1 MNKRIR
7 SMIDEIFSE
16 MRMTAE
22 NLALRDELMA
32 NAFSRF
38 EDSVAQGRSEEEAF
52 AEVASSLE
60 DVQGLL
66 EEMNRMDAQAK
77 DQEPQAEWIPELK
90 TGTEEAEQPE
100 EKSEEQT
107 EEAAQGNAPQ
117 TDLGEALNKAFTALG
132 DFSQAIMPE
141 ARKLAKGMDEATG
154 GMLGK
159 LGRAARKGVRDAQR
173 AAGEA
178 IDRLSG
184 DQGELVFDFGP
195 KKAEKESAA
204 EEAADGNEDAQE
216 PEFVSEAEESAQMEE
231 TAQEPLVGADGEI
244 DQDALARAVE
254 DVTREAEQVIHQ
266 AASQQESAEDG
277 KEEED
282 KEEAEYTVRDA
293 HEPLSGRRL
302 FPLAGI
308 REIDIQLDAD
318 DVQIAACSGDQ
329 IETLWEAHNV
339 DGEPVAAIE
348 NHKLVIRRRNPDVFK
363 TFFSVFD
370 KNGGKITI
378 CVPRGCALAYR
389 IHTTSGDVLLRGVDA
404 EAIQAN
410 TTSGC
415 VRLEPDI
422 QARARRIEVTTVSG
436 HATVSAC
443 ADDVAVTTVS
453 GDQFI
458 ACDAQKVDISA
469 VSGKI
474 HVEGACEEWEISA
487 VSGDAELLCTAVP
500 TKRVQISSMHANVK
514 LALPQDIR
522 GFAAEIKGPLGV
534 KLVNEFGPDRYG
546 TCALPIRMETM
557 RGRLMITRL

>member
-66 EEMNRMDAQAK
+66 EEMNRMDARAK
-77 DQEPQAEWIPELK
+77 EQEPQAEWIPELK

-100 EKSEEQT
+100 EKLEEQTEEQT

-195 KKAEKESAA
+195 K
-204 EEAADGNEDAQE
+204 
-216 PEFVSEAEESAQMEE
+216 
-231 TAQEPLVGADGEI
+231 
-244 DQDALARAVE
+244 
-254 DVTREAEQVIHQ
+254 
-266 AASQQESAEDG
+266 
-277 KEEED
+277 
-282 KEEAEYTVRDA
+282 
-293 HEPLSGRRL
+293 
-302 FPLAGI
+302 
-308 REIDIQLDAD
+308 
-318 DVQIAACSGDQ
+318 
-329 IETLWEAHNV
+329 
-339 DGEPVAAIE
+339 
-348 NHKLVIRRRNPDVFK
+348 
-363 TFFSVFD
+363 
-370 KNGGKITI
+370 
-378 CVPRGCALAYR
+378 
-389 IHTTSGDVLLRGVDA
+389 
-404 EAIQAN
+404 
-410 TTSGC
+410 
-415 VRLEPDI
+415 
-422 QARARRIEVTTVSG
+422 
-436 HATVSAC
+436 
-443 ADDVAVTTVS
+443 
-453 GDQFI
+453 
-458 ACDAQKVDISA
+458 
-469 VSGKI
+469 
-474 HVEGACEEWEISA
+474 
-487 VSGDAELLCTAVP
+487 
-500 TKRVQISSMHANVK
+500 
-514 LALPQDIR
+514 
-522 GFAAEIKGPLGV
+522 
-534 KLVNEFGPDRYG
+534 
-546 TCALPIRMETM
+546 
-557 RGRLMITRL
+557 